1 MAIPIKEKPICK
13 KGIGKAHG
21 FPGCGSQTYK
31 KTYGLCDSCLYD
43 WMCQTEPG
51 KIEYQKRYNSLKSKK
66 VKEERQQTKIQ
77 KEKLKTLSQL
87 EDEAKKSFQKWVR
100 MRDQGKNCISC
111 DKPTKDPAGGH
122 FYSAGIYSGLMFNP
136 DNCHLQCNVY
146 CNKHLSGNLLEY
158 RKGLINRYGISFV
171 ENLDNLSIQLR
182 NYKYTRDELID
193 IKKKYDLLIKQN
205 KLY

>member
-1 MAIPIKEKPICK
+1 MSIPIKEKPICK
-13 KGIGKAHG
+13 KGIGKANG

-100 MRDQGKNCISC
+100 MRDAGKNCISC
-111 DKPTKDPAGGH
+111 YENKESYDGGH
-122 FYSAGIYSGLMFNP
+122 FKKAEIYSGVIFHEM
-136 DNCHLQCNVY
+136 NCHAQCRK
-146 CNKHLSGNLLEY
+146 CNRFLNGNELNY
-158 RKGLINRYGISFV
+158 RKGLIMRYG
-171 ENLDNLSIQLR
+171 EEYA
-182 NYKYTRDELID
+182 NYIEDLANSTRIKKYTREELIG
-193 IKKKYDLLIKQN
+193 IKNKYDLKIKN
-205 KLY
+205 NDFNS